1 MAKKA
6 KQTKLRKEKG
16 AMPVEEACDL
26 EGPQASAPVAS
37 GWASIVDAVR
47 RSRYLQVLLVLTVLG
62 AILRLFQLGTAS
74 VWLDEASTL
83 TFARQ
88 SVTQI
93 WGSLSSGSE
102 FNPPLFYWLE
112 HAMLAFGESE
122 AVLRLIPAVLGILTI
137 PVFYFIGGEI
147 LDRNTGI
154 VGAALLAFSPFQ
166 IFYSQ
171 EARAYA
177 PMLFFF
183 SLAFYFFLRML
194 RSWGRR
200 DAILFAIFSAI
211 AFWTHFYAFVPIL
224 ALFIFALAVK
234 AKEIVKDLR
243 SAIPLAIPIL
253 VFVILSIPLIY
264 FAIQLFLLRT
274 GGAPAFGIQGI
285 ATVTQTIIQISGFSE
300 ILAWVFTA
308 LFIVGV
314 ISLFTRD
321 RTRALLLAFAFLFP
335 LVLSV
340 FLSYRMPMV
349 PRYLIYLLPAFLP
362 AVALPIRPVCS
373 LFRSRNLV
381 YGVLILALVINLP
394 VLYPYYTTQQKD
406 DWRGA
411 SRELTGLAAP
421 GDLVVTLP
429 GYLRQPLNYYYNNDT
444 AGTLEAGFSR
454 VGDIQAAIAANPGH
468 TVWFVVTGDIQAAD
482 PEGLVLEWVRQHT
495 EPVWNDG
502 NGGILLRRYSG

>member
-6 KQTKLRKEKG
+6 KETKLKKEKG
-16 AMPVEEACDL
+16 AASVEHACDL
-26 EGPQASAPVAS
+26 EGPQAAAPAAA
-37 GWASIVDAVR
+37 GWASLVDTVR

-62 AILRLFQLGTAS
+62 AFLRLFQLGTAS
-74 VWLDEASTL
+74 LWLDEASTL

-88 SVTQI
+88 PFTQI
-93 WGSLSSGSE
+93 WGSLSSGE

-122 AVLRLIPAVLGILTI
+122 VVLRLIPAILGILTL
-137 PVFYFIGGEI
+137 PVFYFIGKEI

-154 VGAALLAFSPFQ
+154 VAAALLTFSPFQ

-183 SLAFYFFLRML
+183 SLAFYFFLRLL

-200 DAILFAIFSAI
+200 DAILFAIFSAL

-234 AKEIVKDLR
+234 AKEMGKDLR
-243 SAIPLAIPIL
+243 SAIPLAISIL
-253 VFVILSIPLIY
+253 VFVILSLPLIY

-274 GGAPAFGIQGI
+274 GGAPTFGVQGI
-285 ATVTQTIIQISGFSE
+285 ATITQTISQISGFSE
-300 ILAWVFTA
+300 ILAYVFTA
-308 LFIVGV
+308 LFIVG
-314 ISLFTRD
+314 IASLFLKD
-321 RTRALLLAFAFLFP
+321 RTKAILVAFVFLFP

-349 PRYLIYLLPAFLP
+349 PRYLIYLLSAFLP
-362 AVALPIRPVCS
+362 AVALPLRPACS

-381 YGVLILALVINLP
+381 YGALILALVINIP
-394 VLYPYYTTQQKD
+394 VLNPYYTTPQKD
-406 DWRGA
+406 DWRGL
-411 SRELTGLAAP
+411 SRELAASAGA
-421 GDLVVTLP
+421 GDLVITAP
-429 GYLRQPLNYYYNNDT
+429 GYLQQPLDYYYRNESE
-444 AGTLEAGFSR
+444 GTLEFGIYW
-454 VGDIQAAIAANPGH
+454 VGEAQGLIATYPAHP
-468 TVWFVVTGDIQAAD
+468 VWFVVTGDIQSTD
-482 PEGLVLEWVRQHT
+482 PQGLLVAWLGQHT
-495 EPVWNDG
+495 RLAWRDT
-502 NGGILLRRYSG
+502 NGGILLLKYSG